1 MIKLFSLMNKLTHD
15 QIKSLRLTE
24 EEALKIQRNPV
35 SVLCDNIRSIFNVG
49 AIFRTSDSIL
59 AEKIYLTGYTPH
71 PPRKEIEKVALGAT
85 RTVPWEY
92 YKDPLEAVDK
102 IKSNGVK
109 VAVLEQ
115 TDSRNLIWDVDTCD
129 FPMCLVLGN
138 EITGVSEDIIK
149 KADMSFEI
157 PMFGFKQS
165 LNVSVAYG
173 IAAYFLVKRLLDAE
187 KK

>member
-1 MIKLFSLMNKLTHD
+1 MNKLTHEE
-15 QIKSLRLTE
+15 IKSLRLTE
-24 EEALKIQRNPV
+24 DEALNVTRNPV

-59 AEKIYLTGYTPH
+59 AEKIYLTGYTPY

-92 YKDPLEAVDK
+92 HKNPIDTIEQ
-102 IKSNGVK
+102 IKSNGIK
-109 VAVLEQ
+109 IAVLEQ
-115 TDSRNLIWDVDTCD
+115 TDSRNLIWDVKESD

-138 EITGVSEDIIK
+138 EISGVSDEIIK
-149 KADMSFEI
+149 QSDMSFEI
-157 PMFGFKQS
+157 PMYGFKQS

-173 IAAYFLVKRLLDAE
+173 IAAYFLLKKIKDTNE
-187 KK
+187 KINTPGQK

>member
-1 MIKLFSLMNKLTHD
+1 MNKLTHEE
-15 QIKSLRLTE
+15 IKSLRLTE
-24 EEALKIQRNPV
+24 SEALNTPRNPV

-59 AEKIYLTGYTPH
+59 AEKIYLTGYSPH

-92 YKDPLEAVDK
+92 FKDPLEAIDK
-102 IKSNGVK
+102 IKANGVK
-109 VAVLEQ
+109 IAVLEQ
-115 TDSRNLIWDVDTCD
+115 TNSRNLIWDVKATD

-138 EITGVSEDIIK
+138 EISGVSESIIS

-157 PMFGFKQS
+157 PMYGFKQS

-173 IAAYFLVKRLLDAE
+173 IAAYFLL
-187 KK
+187 KKLIDEGKS